1 MKILFDQGTPSPL
14 RNFFQNHSVVTV
26 FEKGWNQLKNG
37 DLIRM
42 AEDEGFDV
50 FVTTDSN
57 LKHQQNL
64 RNRSIAIVALL
75 STSWPKIQKKTALV
89 VATVETATKGS
100 YFEVT
105 F

>member
-1 MKILFDQGTPSPL
+1 M
-14 RNFFQNHSVVTV
+14 TV

-50 FVTTDSN
+50 FVTTDSH
-57 LKHQQNL
+57 LKYQQNP
-64 RNRSIAIVALL
+64 RSRSIAIVVLL
-75 STSWPKIQKKTALV
+75 STSWPKIQKKTSLA
-89 VATVETATKGS
+89 VAAVEAATRGS
-100 YFEVT
+100 YSEVA